1 MTSIKKNNKPDLVI
15 LEGPDKAGKSTIYQA
30 FRRATNY
37 QPLVIDRFLGSNIVY
52 DQLHGRTNM
61 SSDTVKEY
69 YRTEDRLLETFNPL
83 VVYLYAPVSVL
94 LARSVQTGEF
104 AFEESD
110 IRGIGWY
117 YERYLENTPLEV
129 IKIDTQKCPIDVV
142 VRAIQWEL
150 DHRKKEVKNQWSE

>member
-1 MTSIKKNNKPDLVI
+1 MKSQTKPDLVI

-30 FRRATNY
+30 FRRATSY
-37 QPLVIDRFLGSNIVY
+37 QPLVIDRFIGSNIVY

-83 VVYLYAPVSVL
+83 VVYLYAPVGVL
-94 LARSVQTGEF
+94 LKRSMLTGEYH
-104 AFEESD
+104 EEKFD
-110 IRGIGWY
+110 IKNVGWY

-129 IKIDTQKCPIDVV
+129 MKIDTQECPVDVV
-142 VRAIQWEL
+142 VKAIQWQLE
-150 DHRKKEVKNQWSE
+150 HRKKEVRNQWSA